1 MLPPDITFL
10 FLIGST
16 SRRGHRLQAAEY
28 ASLSTDLRTQ
38 YSAGECLVSAANTR
52 LLYTRVYKCSAL
64 GPDSPFRPA
73 NASRYAQPLVI
84 QTLGP
89 KQRRKRLNAEDT
101 ILGITAKTPRQVSPT
116 LGYHARK
123 TQDGATTI
131 CAFETL
137 LQEIKPKDSPKSH
150 LMFSPE
156 IPKSATSNAS
166 AGTILP
172 CLLTAGCSPSRI
184 PKPCTLKY
192 EFACEISAEISFR
205 SCYAAACKINNVSW
219 LLVAVLLDALPG
231 NATNLS
237 QAWTGLSKILW

>member
-1 MLPPDITFL
+1 MLPPDITLL

-16 SRRGHRLQAAEY
+16 SRRDHRLQAAEY
-28 ASLSTDLRTQ
+28 ASLSTNSRTQ

-52 LLYTRVYKCSAL
+52 LLYTRVYQCSAL
-64 GPDSPFRPA
+64 SPDSPFRPA
-73 NASRYAQPLVI
+73 NASRYAQPLVN

-101 ILGITAKTPRQVSPT
+101 ILGITAQTPRQVSPT

-150 LMFSPE
+150 LICLVQRFQSLP
-156 IPKSATSNAS
+156 IPMPVLARSCPA
-166 AGTILP
+166 
-172 CLLTAGCSPSRI
+172 CLLP
-184 PKPCTLKY
+184 
-192 EFACEISAEISFR
+192 
-205 SCYAAACKINNVSW
+205 
-219 LLVAVLLDALPG
+219 DAHPPG
-231 NATNLS
+231 FPNPAP
-237 QAWTGLSKILW
+237 